1 MRAWL
6 HSAIGCLGV
15 EPSPALCRDCLHPFS
30 AFGPCPKCRS
40 PRVARHPELWQLSI
54 AHMDCD
60 AFYASVEKRDNPELR
75 DVPIIV
81 GGGQRGVVTTACYLA
96 RLYGVRSAMPIFQ
109 ARKLCPHAVEVPIR
123 MSVYAEASRQIRTL
137 MDELT
142 PIIEPLSLD
151 EAFLDL
157 TGTARLHKTPPAVQ
171 LARLANR
178 IQAEVGITISIG
190 LSHNKF
196 LAKIASDLDKPR
208 GMALIGK
215 AETNA
220 FLKGKPVGMLWGVGP
235 ALQQKLAL
243 EGIRKIDDLLRYTA
257 KDLADRFGS
266 MGLRLYDLSRGKDAR
281 HISTH
286 APVKSIS
293 RETTFSKDTA
303 DAGILDG
310 YLWRLSVETADRAKA
325 KGLAGGVVVL
335 KLKTS
340 DFRQLTRRLTLVA
353 PAQHADT
360 IYMIASRLLTSVLD
374 QGPFRLLGVGISD
387 LCAETAYEA
396 SSDLLD
402 IEVPKRR
409 AIEAATD
416 SIRKKFGKDAI
427 QKGRALK

>member
-1 MRAWL
+1 
-6 HSAIGCLGV
+6 
-15 EPSPALCRDCLHPFS
+15 
-30 AFGPCPKCRS
+30 
-40 PRVARHPELWQLSI
+40 
-54 AHMDCD
+54 MDCD

-75 DVPIIV
+75 DLPIIV

-96 RLYGVRSAMPIFQ
+96 RLHGVRSAMPMFQ
-109 ARKLCPHAVEVPIR
+109 ARKLCPQAVEVPIR
-123 MSVYAEASRQIRTL
+123 MGAYIEASRQIRAL

-142 PIIEPLSLD
+142 PMIEPLSLD

-157 TGTARLHKTPPAVQ
+157 TGTERLHKTPPAVQ
-171 LARLANR
+171 LARLASR

-208 GMALIGK
+208 GMALIGR
-215 AETNA
+215 AETSD

-235 ALQQKLAL
+235 ALQQKLAQ

-257 KDLADRFGS
+257 KDLANRFGS

-281 HISTH
+281 KIS
-286 APVKSIS
+286 ARSPVKSIS
-293 RETTFSKDTA
+293 RETTFNKDTA
-303 DAGILDG
+303 DPEVLDG

-325 KGLAGGVVVL
+325 KGKAGRVVVL

-340 DFRQLTRRLTLVA
+340 DFRQLSRRLTLET

-360 IYMIASRLLTSVLD
+360 IYTVASRLLQAALPN
-374 QGPFRLLGVGISD
+374 GPFRLLGVGITELGD
-387 LCAETAYEA
+387 EA
-396 SSDLLD
+396 AADTSTDLLD
-402 IEVPKRR
+402 ISAPKRR

-416 SIRKKFGKDAI
+416 TIRAKYGKEAI
-427 QKGRALK
+427 KKGRALK

>member
-1 MRAWL
+1 M
-6 HSAIGCLGV
+6 
-15 EPSPALCRDCLHPFS
+15 PNPTPALCRDCLHPF
-30 AFGPCPKCRS
+30 AGPNACPKCHS

-81 GGGQRGVVTTACYLA
+81 GGGQRGVVTTACYIA

-109 ARKLCPHAVEVPIR
+109 ARKLCPQAVEVPIR
-123 MSVYAEASRQIRTL
+123 MSVYVEASRQIRTL

-171 LARLANR
+171 LAQLANR
-178 IQAEVGITISIG
+178 IHAEVGITISIG

-215 AETNA
+215 AETTD

-235 ALQQKLAL
+235 ALQQKLAQ

-257 KDLADRFGS
+257 KDLADRFGG
-266 MGLRLYDLSRGKDAR
+266 MGLRLYDLSRGQDAR
-281 HISTH
+281 KINTR

-303 DAGILDG
+303 DAEVLDG

-325 KGLAGGVVVL
+325 KSMAGRVVVL

-340 DFRQLTRRLTLVA
+340 DFRQLSRRLTLET

-360 IYMIASRLLTSVLD
+360 IYTIARRLLKPTLP
-374 QGPFRLLGVGISD
+374 QGPFRLLGVGLTE
-387 LCAETAYEA
+387 LCTEDAANA
-396 SSDLLD
+396 STDLLD
-402 IEVPKRR
+402 IDAPKRR
-409 AIEAATD
+409 AIEQATD
-416 SIRKKFGKDAI
+416 SIRDKFGKDAI
-427 QKGRALK
+427 KKGRALK